1 MCYKLPLPLLLM
13 IASLLISCG
22 SDDEPQPPA
31 PKPEPEKPIV
41 DARIPIRLSL
51 NMGTRATDASFET
64 GDAVGLYVVN
74 YNGATAG
81 SLTLSGN
88 HVNNMRFV
96 FSTAW
101 TPDQPIYWKDD
112 VTPADFYVYYPY
124 SAVTNIAAHP
134 FAVQTDQSTETGY
147 KQSEFLWG
155 KTANVAPTES
165 TVGVTTR
172 HLFSN
177 AIVKLVAGDGFTQEQ
192 VDASGATVKLLNVV
206 VQSQIHLAT
215 GTATAAGTAST
226 IQMRDE
232 GTRFRALVVPQSV
245 TAGTPLVTV
254 KMEGLNYTMSLAADL
269 TFTAN
274 KQHTLTVTVKK
285 KASGIDIGIDN
296 WDTDDI
302 DYGGNA
308 E

>member
-1 MCYKLPLPLLLM
+1 MKKLYLLPLLLM
-13 IASLLISCG
+13 IASLFISCG
-22 SDDEPQPPA
+22 SEDDPTPQPPKPD
-31 PKPEPEKPIV
+31 PKPTE

-51 NMGTRATDASFET
+51 NQGTRATDASFET

-74 YNGATAG
+74 YSGAAAG
-81 SLTLSGN
+81 TLSTGSN

-96 FSTAW
+96 FGTAW

-112 VTPADFYVYYPY
+112 ATPADFYVYYPY
-124 SAVTNIAAHP
+124 TNVTNVAAHP
-134 FAVQTDQSTETGY
+134 FAVQADQSTETGY
-147 KQSEFLWG
+147 KQSDFLWG

-165 TVGVTTR
+165 AVGVTTR

-192 VDASGATVKLLNVV
+192 VDASGAAVKLLNVV
-206 VQSQIHLAT
+206 LQSQINLAT
-215 GTATAAGTAST
+215 GTATAAGTVST

-232 GTRFRALVVPQSV
+232 GTQFRALVVPQSV
-245 TAGTPLVTV
+245 AAATQLVMV
-254 KMEGLNYTMSLAADL
+254 AMEGLNYTMPLATTL
-269 TFTAN
+269 TFEAN

-285 KASGIDIGIDN
+285 KASGVDIGIDG
-296 WDTDDI
+296 WETDDI
-302 DYGGNA
+302 DYGGTA